1 MKTRYMGK
9 ERKKILNV
17 RSNVRFLEYVF
28 FGSFFLGI
36 LLANVS
42 GTDRLKEFGIFNT
55 YYLEQ
60 LQYVKIQTADLFSYI
75 FRCRMSVF
83 VLLIAA
89 GLTRFWK
96 QLYLLFVIW
105 SGGAFGFLCVS
116 GIVNLGPKAILL
128 TIGSLLP
135 QYLFYV
141 PQVVLMLVVTERIWE
156 KRTSSITGQ
165 RGCLMAGRI
174 MTMILVIFLLISGM
188 LSETFL
194 NPVLLRKILRL
205 F

>member
-1 MKTRYMGK
+1 MKIRYMKK
-9 ERKKILNV
+9 ERKKILQV
-17 RSNVRFLEYVF
+17 RSNIRFLEYVF

-36 LLANVS
+36 LLTNVS

-60 LQYVKIQTADLFSYI
+60 LQYVKVQTADLFSYI
-75 FRCRMSVF
+75 FRCRVSVF
-83 VLLIAA
+83 ILLVAA
-89 GLTRFWK
+89 GVTRFWK
-96 QLYLLFVIW
+96 QLYLLFTIW

-141 PQVVLMLVVTERIWE
+141 PQVVLLFVTTEKIWERRISYITERH
-156 KRTSSITGQ
+156 SHQ
-165 RGCLMAGRI
+165 VAGRVGAF
-174 MTMILVIFLLISGM
+174 ILVILLLLFGM

-194 NPVLLRKILRL
+194 NPYLLRKILLL